1 MNAKHVKQRTPGVNF
16 YGSWRQGVLFVLT
29 VVGVVV
35 FDQLTK
41 QLLRD
46 RVAPL
51 EVVPVFGCLSF
62 CHICNPGS
70 AFGIFARQSVLITL
84 AAVAGLAAILLFSR
98 YFRQSSK
105 LGSLALALVFGGA
118 IGNLI
123 DRFRFGCVTDFID
136 VRLWR
141 DFHWPAFNVADS
153 AITVGVIA
161 LLVFIFQGLRK
172 SDGGTPEVTD

>member
-1 MNAKHVKQRTPGVNF
+1 MT
-16 YGSWRQGVLFVLT
+16 
-29 VVGVVV
+29 
-35 FDQLTK
+35 FDQVTK
-41 QLLRD
+41 QWVRD
-46 RVAPL
+46 HLVPL
-51 EVVPVFGCLSF
+51 DVVPVFGCISL
-62 CHICNPGS
+62 CHVCNPGS
-70 AFGIFARQSVLITL
+70 AFGIFARQSILVTL
-84 AAVAGLAAILLFSR
+84 AAVAGLAAVLLFSR
-98 YFRQSSK
+98 YFHQSSK

-153 AITVGVIA
+153 AITLGVIA

-172 SDGGTPEVTD
+172 SDGGVPKVTS